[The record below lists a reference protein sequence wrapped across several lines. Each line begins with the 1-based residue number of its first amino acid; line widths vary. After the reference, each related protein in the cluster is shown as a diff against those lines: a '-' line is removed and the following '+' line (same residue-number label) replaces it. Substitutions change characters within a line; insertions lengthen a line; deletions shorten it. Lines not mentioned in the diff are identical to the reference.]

1 MCSTW
6 FIVLG
11 FIYFSKCIVF
21 GAETPKFSTLQQQK
35 TLQDKMLN
43 GYKKT
48 LRPVLNQDM
57 PLIVNVSFKFHT
69 IQDYNEVSGLFAFNG
84 GLNLSWIDESIFWNP
99 SDYGNATAA
108 RLPIDEIWIPNI
120 GVRNPAES
128 EEFMEIEIAGFTVPA
143 TNHGLI
149 NLQISGLIKI
159 MCEPDVTYYPFDVH
173 HCSLTLAVLNYE
185 SYEVKLQLA
194 KPAQAMHTF
203 TENGQWAI
211 SVLDTMMTD
220 KAMEIKLEM
229 KRKSSFLIVNLF
241 LPVLFLLSINMV
253 VFLLPVESGERI
265 SFSIT
270 SFLSFAVF
278 ITILTEKV
286 PQTSN
291 PLSVLSIIFAFQLAN
306 STMILICNVLVI
318 NIYHRS
324 CDVISSCTV
333 AFVRFMGQKSHE
345 KKSLSV
351 VAIKIKPAE
360 DRRRSCEDIVDE
372 KVTWKEVAYAF
383 DKLFLFIFICSTLFP
398 IIVFIFYVTFET

>member
-1 MCSTW
+1 MYRTW
-6 FIVLG
+6 CIVLG
-11 FIYFSKCIVF
+11 FIYFSQCIVF
-21 GAETPKFSTLQQQK
+21 GAKTPKFSTLQQQK
-35 TLQDKMLN
+35 TLQDKLLN

-48 LRPVLNQDM
+48 LRPVLNQDQ
-57 PLIVNVSFKFHT
+57 PLIVKISFKFHT
-69 IQDYNEVSGLFAFNG
+69 IQEYNEVSGLFAFNG
-84 GLNLSWIDESIFWNP
+84 GLKLSWKDESIFWNP

-128 EEFMEIEIAGFTVPA
+128 EAFMEIEVAGFTVPA
-143 TNHGLI
+143 TNHGFI
-149 NLQISGLIKI
+149 NLQINGLIKI

-173 HCSLTLAVLNYE
+173 HCSLTLSVLKYE
-185 SYEVKLQLA
+185 GYEVKLQLA
-194 KPAQAMHTF
+194 KPTATMHTF

-211 SVLDTMMTD
+211 SILDTMMTD

-324 CDVISSCTV
+324 CDVLSACTV

-345 KKSLSV
+345 KKFLSV
-351 VAIKIKPAE
+351 VDIKIKPAE
-360 DRRRSCEDIVDE
+360 DRGRSCEDIVDQ
-372 KVTWKEVAYAF
+372 KVTWKEVAYAL
-383 DKLFLFIFICSTLFP
+383 DKLFLFIFICSTMLP
-398 IIVFIFYVTFET
+398 IIVFIFYVTIET